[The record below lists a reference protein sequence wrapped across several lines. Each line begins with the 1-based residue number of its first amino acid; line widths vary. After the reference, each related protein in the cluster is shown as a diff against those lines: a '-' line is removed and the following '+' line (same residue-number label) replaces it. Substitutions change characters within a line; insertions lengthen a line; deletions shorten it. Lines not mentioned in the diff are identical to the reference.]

1 MGVKPAL
8 AAASMNKRWRS
19 VSCGRCPGSARQ
31 GSSMLRHDWP
41 DDVSI
46 RNIVRHVSFRFLIA
60 GTQNPLSLS
69 LSLSLLPPHPSV
81 SLSLSLFI
89 SIYFSLF
96 SSPGL
101 PVGRS
106 GTSTQRTWTMLIDAP
121 SRPSGTIWN
130 VFFSLPSSKSFSR
143 SPRCRA
149 AVVQHLLNKNPFTR
163 GAQKRRS
170 CPKKRSFTTIPWL
183 VNSLK
188 KNEKKIDGLETKK
201 YAVEQIV
208 IVFFFP
214 RKSPTVRGIP
224 FLFFLSF
231 STREE

>member
-1 MGVKPAL
+1 MEVRQLWTVPWQRAPGVVDAPPWL
-8 AAASMNKRWRS
+8 AGRRVNSKHRS
-19 VSCGRCPGSARQ
+19 SCF
-31 GSSMLRHDWP
+31 
-41 DDVSI
+41 
-46 RNIVRHVSFRFLIA
+46 VSFLDCR
-60 GTQNPLSLS
+60 NPKSSLSLS

-163 GAQKRRS
+163 RAQKRRS

-183 VNSLK
+183 VNS
-188 KNEKKIDGLETKK
+188 
-201 YAVEQIV
+201 
-208 IVFFFP
+208 F
-214 RKSPTVRGIP
+214 
-224 FLFFLSF
+224 
-231 STREE
+231 